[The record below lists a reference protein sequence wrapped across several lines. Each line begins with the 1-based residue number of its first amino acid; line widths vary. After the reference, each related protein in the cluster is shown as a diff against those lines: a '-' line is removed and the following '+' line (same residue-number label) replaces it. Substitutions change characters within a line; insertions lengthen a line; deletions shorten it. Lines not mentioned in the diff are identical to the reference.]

1 MDQPAVV
8 ARDLKKSYAR
18 VPAVKGVNFT
28 VPARTCFGFLGPNG
42 AGKTTTMRM
51 IACTVPPTGGRLDVL
66 GLNVMEHPRGIKSR
80 IGVVPQEDNLDEEIS
95 VLDNLMIHAR
105 YQGVPRKRGLQRA
118 DELLEFIALTDKR
131 DREIRELSGGLK
143 RRLMIARA
151 MLHDPQLLILDE
163 PTTGL
168 DPQARH
174 LVWEK
179 LRDLKRSGVTLLLTT
194 HYMEEA
200 SQLCDS
206 LVIMHLGEVLVEGH
220 PRDVIATCTSPEV
233 VEVFEPSTQLQNEL
247 EQLSDLADRVEKLA
261 DRWLLYTQD
270 GEPLLAKV
278 RALGADAGSVWLRGG
293 TLEDVFL
300 TLTGRGLRE

>member
-1 MDQPAVV
+1 MDNPAVL
-8 ARDLKKSYAR
+8 ARDLRKLYRR
-18 VPAVKGVNFT
+18 VPAVRGINFT
-28 VPARTCFGFLGPNG
+28 VPPRTCFGFLGPNG

-66 GLNVMEHPRGIKSR
+66 GMNVLGEPRKIKSH

-105 YQGVPRKRGLQRA
+105 YQGVPRKQALRRA
-118 DELLEFIALTDKR
+118 DELLEFIALEEKR
-131 DREIRELSGGLK
+131 DREIRELSGGMK

-151 MLHDPQLLILDE
+151 MLHDPRMLILDE

-179 LRDLKRSGVTLLLTT
+179 LRELKRSGVTLLLTT

-206 LVIMHLGEVLVEGH
+206 LVIMHLGQVLVEGP
-220 PRDVIATCTSPEV
+220 PREVIAQHTSPEV
-233 VEVFEPSTQLQNEL
+233 VEVFEPPPQFQDEL
-247 EQLSDLADRVEKLA
+247 DEICTLADSVERLP
-261 DRWLLYTQD
+261 DRWLLYTHQ

-278 RALGADAGSVWLRGG
+278 RALGVDAGSVWLRGG

-300 TLTGRGLRE
+300 TLTGRGLLE

>member
-1 MDQPAVV
+1 MDSPAVV
-8 ARDLKKSYAR
+8 ARDLKKLYR
-18 VPAVKGVNFT
+18 HVPAVKSINFT
-28 VPARTCFGFLGPNG
+28 VPSRTCFGFLGPNG

-66 GLNVMEHPRGIKSR
+66 GINVLEHPRQIKSR

-105 YQGVPRKRGLQRA
+105 YQGVKRAQALKRA
-118 DELLEFIALTDKR
+118 DELLEFIAMTDKR
-131 DREIRELSGGLK
+131 DREIRELSGGMK

-179 LRDLKRSGVTLLLTT
+179 LRELKRSGVTLLLTT

-206 LVIMHLGEVLVEGH
+206 LVIMHLGEVLVEGP
-220 PRDVIATCTSPEV
+220 PRDVIAECTSPEV
-233 VEVFEPSTQLQNEL
+233 VEVFEPSPQMQHEL
-247 EQLSDLADRVEKLA
+247 DEMSTLADRVERLP
-261 DRWLLYTQD
+261 DRWLLYTQH

-278 RALGADAGSVWLRGG
+278 RSLGIDAGSVWLRGG

-300 TLTGRGLRE
+300 SLTGRGLRE